1 MRHPERDAVR
11 RPMRLANKEVISV
24 LGRKP
29 ISQGREPQPTGRK
42 QLRGLKGT
50 SGIPSQN
57 LFPPLAES
65 PLLIHLSEYL
75 NPSRKRGRSHTSL
88 LLTGVRGEVSTFDI
102 PKKRNRYIHGNE
114 TTNI

>member
-1 MRHPERDAVR
+1 MTGPTGFVIWGRNAVRRPERDAVR
-11 RPMRLANKEVISV
+11 RPMRLANKEEISV

-50 SGIPSQN
+50 SGTPGGLDRRPFGIPSQN

-65 PLLIHLSEYL
+65 P
-75 NPSRKRGRSHTSL
+75 
-88 LLTGVRGEVSTFDI
+88 FC
-102 PKKRNRYIHGNE
+102 
-114 TTNI
+114 